1 MMKNYET
8 VFIMTPVLTE
18 RQFNDSLSKVK
29 NFITECGGS
38 IVDSQNLGLK
48 KLAYKIK
55 KKSTGLYQFIEFTA
69 EPDFINKLRI
79 MFQRDEN
86 VLRFLIC
93 SLDKHGVEYNR
104 NARLNKKNPNSG
116 NKDVNVN
123 ATTEVKLNNE

>member
-18 RQFNDSLSKVK
+18 KQINDSLSKVTK
-29 NFITECGGS
+29 FITECGGS

-55 KKSTGLYQFIEFTA
+55 KKSTGVYLFIEFLA
-69 EPDFINKLRI
+69 ESDFINKLRI

-93 SLDKHGVEYNR
+93 SLDKHGVEYNK
-104 NARLNKKNPNSG
+104 NARAERKKGNSE
-116 NKDVNVN
+116 NNNVN
-123 ATTEVKLNNE
+123 LNN

>member
-18 RQFNDSLSKVK
+18 KQINDSLSKVSK
-29 NFITECGGS
+29 FITECGGN
-38 IVDSQNLGLK
+38 IVEAQNLGLK

-55 KKSTGLYQFIEFTA
+55 KKSTGVYLFIEFLA

-79 MFQRDEN
+79 MFLREEN

-93 SLDKHGVEYNR
+93 SLDKHGVEYNKK
-104 NARLNKKNPNSG
+104 ARSERKKSDNKNTN
-116 NKDVNVN
+116 DVRS
-123 ATTEVKLNNE
+123 NNE

>member
-18 RQFNDSLSKVK
+18 KQINDSLSKVSK
-29 NFITECGGS
+29 FITECGGN
-38 IVDSQNLGLK
+38 IVEAQNLGLK

-55 KKSTGLYQFIEFTA
+55 KKSTGVYLFIEFLA

-79 MFQRDEN
+79 MFLREEN

-93 SLDKHGVEYNR
+93 SLDKHGVEYNKK
-104 NARLNKKNPNSG
+104 ARSERKKSDNKNTN
-116 NKDVNVN
+116 DV
-123 ATTEVKLNNE
+123 KSNNE

>member
-1 MMKNYET
+1 MKNYET

>member
-1 MMKNYET
+1 MKNYET

-18 RQFNDSLSKVK
+18 KQFNDSLSKVK

-38 IVDSQNLGLK
+38 IVDAQNLGLK
-48 KLAYKIK
+48 KLAYKIN

-69 EPDFINKLRI
+69 EPEFINKLRI

-93 SLDKHGVEYNR
+93 SLDKHGVEYNK
-104 NARLNKKNPNSG
+104 NARLNKKNAASKEG
-116 NKDVNVN
+116 NNNV
-123 ATTEVKLNNE
+123 TTDGKFSN

>member
-18 RQFNDSLSKVK
+18 KQFNDSLSKVK

-38 IVDSQNLGLK
+38 IVDAQNLGLK

-69 EPDFINKLRI
+69 EPEFINKLRI

-93 SLDKHGVEYNR
+93 TLDKHGVEYNK
-104 NARLNKKNPNSG
+104 NARLNKKGVNS
-116 NKDVNVN
+116 NVRESNVN
-123 ATTEVKLNNE
+123 ETTEVKLSNE